1 MNRILERDTSSEG
14 GDRTLLDAGRKL
26 NHPSKTVRNN
36 TKIKNVSRIGNKLQA
51 FQKEENENGPHRQ
64 IREQGINSIET
75 MKMDKNSLVIDRD
88 FTLDI
93 ALDDTSKKYNWGLTE
108 WVQSI

>member
-51 FQKEENENGPHRQ
+51 F
-64 IREQGINSIET
+64 
-75 MKMDKNSLVIDRD
+75 
-88 FTLDI
+88 
-93 ALDDTSKKYNWGLTE
+93 
-108 WVQSI
+108 